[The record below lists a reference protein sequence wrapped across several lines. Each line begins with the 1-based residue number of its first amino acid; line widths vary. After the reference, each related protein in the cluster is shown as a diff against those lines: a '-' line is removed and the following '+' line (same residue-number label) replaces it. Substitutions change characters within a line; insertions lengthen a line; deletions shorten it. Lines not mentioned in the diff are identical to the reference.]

1 MIEKLDANQ
10 IQVNNKISKVF
21 KDGIATFDE
30 FELQEQTLNS
40 ENLSGDLDKMMEILN
55 VNPSKTSSVE
65 EMEAIQKNAQE
76 IA

>member
-21 KDGIATFDE
+21 KDGIATFNE